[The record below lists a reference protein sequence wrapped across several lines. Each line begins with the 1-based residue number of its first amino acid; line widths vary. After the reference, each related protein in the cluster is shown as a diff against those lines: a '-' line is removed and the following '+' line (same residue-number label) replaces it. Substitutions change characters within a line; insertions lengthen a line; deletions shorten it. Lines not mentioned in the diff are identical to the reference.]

1 MTSHRS
7 EVGLKT
13 IVIAIIALAVI
24 GSGFVLAAG
33 PEPHIVIPGEVLW
46 ELGPLPITSTL
57 MAAWL
62 AMLVL
67 IIGTFLMT
75 RSLKLI
81 PSGAQNFIES
91 IVDFLYGQVE
101 EIAGETNARRF
112 FPVVASFFLF
122 ILVAN
127 WIALTPIFKS
137 IGITK
142 DYGHEIFHEIQQ
154 KAADGKTFEKNK
166 HFLAWQ
172 MEDAGGIGVAK
183 TGADTF
189 KFKINA
195 GEDPSDALDRYII
208 ALAEFYTDFKAH
220 SDAAHGEGQADP
232 ADVQAAYAAL
242 EADPSAP
249 KFIAGEHGD
258 GHSGH
263 AGVTSRALGQE
274 FTAVDF
280 PGDKVALVYPF
291 FRPAFSDLNNTLALA
306 IFAFLVI
313 EFWGFQS
320 LGFGYLGKFFISPFK
335 NPILTFVGILEL
347 VSEFIRIISFA
358 FRLFGNIFAGGVLLL
373 ILTFLAPFLVPLGIY
388 GLELF
393 VGLIQAIVFSLL
405 VLVFA
410 VGAVEHHGEDHDEE
424 HGDGHHAGNHPAA
437 HHQTGAVQAH

>member
-1 MTSHRS
+1 M
-7 EVGLKT
+7 KI
-13 IVIAIIALAVI
+13 IVIALITLAVI

-33 PEPHIVIPGEVLW
+33 PEPHIVIPGEILW
-46 ELGPLPITSTL
+46 QLGPLPITSTL

-62 AMLVL
+62 AMVVL

-75 RSLKLI
+75 RTMSLI
-81 PSGAQNFIES
+81 PSGSQNFIES
-91 IVDFLYGQVE
+91 VIDFLYGQVE
-101 EIAGETNARRF
+101 EIAGETNAHRF

-137 IGITK
+137 IGVTK

-154 KAADGKTFEKNK
+154 KAAKGKPFDKDK

-172 MEDAGGIGVAK
+172 MEDAGGIGLAK
-183 TGADTF
+183 TGAETF
-189 KFKINA
+189 KFDIHA
-195 GEDPSDALDRYII
+195 GEDPADVLDRYII
-208 ALAEFYTDFKAH
+208 FLATFYTDFEPQA
-220 SDAAHGEGQADP
+220 DPAHGTGHADP
-232 ADVQAAYAAL
+232 ADVEAALAALQAAP
-242 EADPSAP
+242 DAP
-249 KFIAGEHGD
+249 KFIAESHGESAAEH
-258 GHSGH
+258 H
-263 AGVTSRALGQE
+263 GVTSKALEQT
-274 FTAVDF
+274 FTALDF
-280 PGDKVALVYPF
+280 PGDKIALVYPF

-320 LGFGYLGKFFISPFK
+320 LGFGYLGKFFISPLK

-347 VSEFIRIISFA
+347 VSEFIRIISFS

-373 ILTFLAPFLVPLGIY
+373 ILTFLAPFIVPLGIY

-393 VGLIQAIVFSLL
+393 VGLIQAIVFALL

-410 VGAVEHHGEDHDEE
+410 VGAVEHHGEEHDDE
-424 HGDGHHAGNHPAA
+424 HGEGRHANEHPSAQ
-437 HHQTGAVQAH
+437 HQPGAVQAH